1 MGTMTTKS
9 KQQTNNLNGEKYFM
23 RIEPPKIIDC
33 TIIVKSSTKGRIEE
47 GR

>member
-23 RIEPPKIIDC
+23 RIESPKIIGC
-33 TIIVKSSTKGRIEE
+33 TVIVKPSTKGRIEAE
-47 GR
+47 R